1 MKLLIS
7 ILMTLFS
14 LSSFAATWKP
24 VAKTIDCPRDVEVL
38 AKTGEKH
45 VMVEVDG
52 KKYQLNSDKDESFS
66 EEALV
71 SHQFVNE
78 QEKMTLTLPGYVER
92 NPPKFDIDENGK
104 KIHCRMNLL

>member
-1 MKLLIS
+1 M
-7 ILMTLFS
+7 
-14 LSSFAATWKP
+14 
-24 VAKTIDCPRDVEVL
+24 AKAIDCPHEVNVM

-52 KKYQLNSDKDESFS
+52 KKFQLNSNKDESFS

-78 QEKMTLTLPGYVER
+78 QEKMAFTLPGYVER
-92 NPPKFDIDENGK
+92 NPPKFDVVENGK
-104 KIHCRMNLL
+104 KVHCRMNLL